1 MKKEM
6 KNRSETETE
15 TERQQPGLYKEDV
28 DEAKKSPH

>member
-6 KNRSETETE
+6 KNRRETETE
-15 TERQQPGLYKEDV
+15 TERQQAGLYKEDV